1 MVGPKEDILNSIKQQ
16 DGKEILDYEAFKR
29 LIKMIVFWKITRLDQ
44 HKTPKNV
51 GHWQAIRNMKRAH
64 LFGSD
69 EAPTEKSDSVDIDY
83 LKLLP
88 KYISM
93 INGMIKKEQG
103 LQDEVTFAVCKAI
116 GLGVKQFA
124 ESRKFYMRPGSD
136 TQKEFIILNRL
147 TRFGMYKARAEILGK
162 EVPKLEIYTK
172 ERCYEIFE

>member
-29 LIKMIVFWKITRLDQ
+29 LIKMIVFWKVTRLDQ

-124 ESRKFYMRPGSD
+124 ESRKFYM
-136 TQKEFIILNRL
+136 
-147 TRFGMYKARAEILGK
+147 
-162 EVPKLEIYTK
+162 
-172 ERCYEIFE
+172 